1 MLERLED
8 AATMLQQ
15 GDMNG
20 LKIIYEC
27 TCKSIFS
34 FVFPIVKNKVVAED
48 VMQATYIQVYEKINS
63 YTPGTNFRNWILT
76 IAKNL
81 ALYELKKAKCETLSD
96 DNAYLEHVGGYTYD
110 ESLDTSTIEL
120 ASQILSDEDF
130 KVVML
135 FAVGEYKHREIAEML
150 NLPLGTVTWKYNNA
164 IKKLKEAIKKS
175 EVKVNEQ
182 KTN

>member
-63 YTPGTNFRNWILT
+63 YTLGTNFRNWILT

-81 ALYELKKAKCETLSD
+81 ALYELKKAKRETLSD